1 MFRLMITPF
10 RGNVNLIP
18 TIEDYALNPTQHHW
32 IDQMASGDTT
42 FFTALGKRIAHLRN
56 ERGTT
61 QQQLADA
68 LGIAQQTLANYETGR
83 SRLPVSLLPVLAAL
97 FAVPVDELL
106 GRNAH
111 LSRAHKPGPRPKWQ
125 QQIET
130 IAQLPKP
137 KQRFVTQALD
147 ALLQQAAR

>member
-1 MFRLMITPF
+1 M
-10 RGNVNLIP
+10 
-18 TIEDYALNPTQHHW
+18 
-32 IDQMASGDTT
+32 DQMAAGDTT
-42 FFTALGKRIAHLRN
+42 FFASLGKRIAHLRN
-56 ERGTT
+56 QRGMT
-61 QQQLADA
+61 QQQLAEA

-83 SRLPVSLLPVLAAL
+83 SRLPVSLLPVLATL
-97 FAVPVDELL
+97 FGVPVDGLL
-106 GRNAH
+106 GKGEH

-147 ALLQQAAR
+147 ALLQQAIR